1 MTDTWSMVLYTLIGF
16 SPLVTGL
23 LAFFAI
29 AYIGHRHDQRIVVER
44 KRLAFSKH
52 YRNAGVTGTLPRSVR
67 SQSKT
72 TALPK

>member
-44 KRLAFSKH
+44 KRLAFSER
-52 YRNAGVTGTLPRSVR
+52 YRNTGVTGTLPRSVR
-67 SQSKT
+67 SQSKAT
-72 TALPK
+72 SLPK